1 MMKIKVFYRVL
12 WHVNYNYNIIISYNF
27 HVNYNYN
34 IIISYNFE
42 RKAGIEE
49 EKLFLF
55 HILSTKFKVDKH
67 ESRQILKSKKY
78 I

>member
-12 WHVNYNYNIIISYNF
+12 W